1 MCFKLTTMYTIYQI
15 FILHSNTLIHYQVTV
30 RSRMSSLFSHH
41 HLYISPVI
49 LSIHVHQT
57 FLSFTFTSS
66 FILLPYHTSS
76 SFTFTSHFVLHLHQS
91 FYPSPSPVI
100 LSFSFTSHFILHLN
114 QSFYPSP
121 SPVILSFSFISHFIL
136 HLHLSFYP
144 SP

>member
-1 MCFKLTTMYTIYQI
+1 MYTIYQI

-76 SFTFTSHFVLHLHQS
+76 PSPVILSFTFTSHFILHLHQS
-91 FYPSPSPVI
+91 FYPSASPVI
-100 LSFSFTSHFILHLN
+100 LSFTLTSHFILHLH
-114 QSFYPSP
+114 QSFYPSA
-121 SPVILSFSFISHFIL
+121 SSVILSFTFTCHFIL